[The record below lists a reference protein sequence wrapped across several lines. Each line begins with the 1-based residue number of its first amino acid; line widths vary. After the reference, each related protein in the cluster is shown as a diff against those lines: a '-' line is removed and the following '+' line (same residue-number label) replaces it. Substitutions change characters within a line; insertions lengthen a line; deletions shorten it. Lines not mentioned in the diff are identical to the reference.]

1 MENGPIPSGMNVC
14 HKCDEPTCVNPD
26 HLFLGTQSDNLI
38 DAVEKGRKKSGE
50 ESDLYR
56 GVVTEDVARRAREM
70 RAAGLPNREIA
81 RRLNMS
87 EGYCSE
93 VARGLRWADDF
104 ESLIEEPT

>member
-1 MENGPIPSGMNVC
+1 MENGPIPSGMSVC
-14 HKCDEPTCVNPD
+14 HKCDTPTCVNPD
-26 HLFLGTQSDNLI
+26 HLFLGTQSDNLV

-93 VARGLRWADDF
+93 VARGLRWADF
-104 ESLIEEPT
+104 